1 MIIVGACALTFFHL
15 DRYNNTWRCLFIS
28 KNLDRKNDALVNE
41 NIKADVV
48 LVIDESGTSLGQHK
62 VQEALK
68 MAEARNFDLVCVA
81 PNAKVP
87 VCRFM
92 DYSKY
97 RYEQRRRAREAKKN
111 QKIIT
116 VKELRVTPVISSNDF
131 ETKLR
136 KGIEFLKDGNKLKV
150 SLTFNRRARMLY
162 QGNPDISI
170 LDKFIERTADI
181 ANVEQKPT
189 LEGRNFTIIL
199 GPKQEKK

>member
-1 MIIVGACALTFFHL
+1 MS
-15 DRYNNTWRCLFIS
+15 FIS

-48 LVIDESGTSLGQHK
+48 LVIDESGTSLGNHK
-62 VQEALK
+62 FQDALK

-81 PNAKVP
+81 PHAKIP

-97 RYEQRRRAREAKKN
+97 RYEMQRRAREAKKN

-162 QGNPDISI
+162 QGNPDISV

-199 GPKQEKK
+199 APKQEKK